1 MYSTGPPPPSGEGR
15 RVADEFAINLDF
27 HISTGDDLSSS
38 SKVVFLVGGFN
49 PSEKY

>member
-15 RVADEFAINLDF
+15 RVADEFAIYLHF

-38 SKVVFLVGGFN
+38 SSYVVFSQTKGGVL
-49 PSEKY
+49 PP